1 MEYLENVFSELFL
14 WIKVLHYVR
23 SENLG
28 FNYMPSHDVVSF
40 AMSCVV
46 KFEHVYADF
55 VFSRI
60 LSSSGK
66 MNKFGQFWLLYR
78 LMQAGCTSRL
88 YNDGWLVLFSTAWI
102 LYEFDSHPFGLAL

>member
-1 MEYLENVFSELFL
+1 M
-14 WIKVLHYVR
+14 LHYVR

-66 MNKFGQFWLLYR
+66 MNKFGHFLVVVQFIHK
-78 LMQAGCTSRL
+78 LMQACCTSRL
-88 YNDGWLVLFSTAWI
+88 YSVV
-102 LYEFDSHPFGLAL
+102 